1 VAKTGQKFR
10 NLDMPPVADQ
20 PPRQSL
26 PNGAAMYQ
34 IHSKVV
40 LPCSTLAVRL
50 AALGTVIW
58 AQGAVDLPLKV
69 GLGIV
74 VMAALALYL

>member
-10 NLDMPPVADQ
+10 SLDMPPVVDQ
-20 PPRQSL
+20 PRRQSL
-26 PNGAAMYQ
+26 PNGEAMYQ

-40 LPCSTLAVRL
+40 WLCSTLAVRL
-50 AALGTVIW
+50 VALGTVIW

-69 GLGIV
+69 GLETV

>member
-1 VAKTGQKFR
+1 
-10 NLDMPPVADQ
+10 
-20 PPRQSL
+20 
-26 PNGAAMYQ
+26 MYQ

-40 LPCSTLAVRL
+40 LLCSTLAVQL
-50 AALGTVIW
+50 VALGTVIW
-58 AQGAVDLPLKV
+58 GQGAGDLPLKV